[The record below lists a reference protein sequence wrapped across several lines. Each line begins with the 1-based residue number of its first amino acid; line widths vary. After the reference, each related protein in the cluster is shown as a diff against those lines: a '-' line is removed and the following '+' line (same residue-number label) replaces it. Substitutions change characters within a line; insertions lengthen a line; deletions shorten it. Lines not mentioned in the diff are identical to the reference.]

1 MSTHQVV
8 TKDYP
13 ENLAG
18 GIMICGINFGYSAAD
33 EARENAGITS
43 EREPLSF
50 FSDRLVNN
58 HGHFRNRVLDW
69 ISSWGF
75 SFATTAG
82 EEGSFERS
90 FFQTN
95 WLDTQTRS
103 VTSDQAINVETLVRE
118 SDSFLSLIQ
127 ERKPSVII
135 FIGAKLIEAF
145 NDIRIR
151 ERVVSI
157 LGRRSGNAE
166 IYQADLPGYGGKK
179 FKLLAQRFGETQIIG
194 LPHPQTRGL
203 TNLYMAGLKPPI
215 HVIKGISEKY
225 AH

>member
-18 GIMICGINFGYSAAD
+18 GIMICGINFGYSAED
-33 EARENAGITS
+33 EACEKAGVS
-43 EREPLSF
+43 GEREPCSF
-50 FSDRLVNN
+50 FSDKAVNN
-58 HGHFRNRVLDW
+58 SRFRNRVLTW
-69 ISSWGF
+69 LSGWGF
-75 SFATTAG
+75 SFATVSV
-82 EEGSFERS
+82 EEGAFERS

-103 VTSDQAINVETLVRE
+103 ITSDQPINVETLVQE
-118 SDSFLSLIQ
+118 SNSFLELVE
-127 ERKPSVII
+127 ERKPSAII
-135 FIGAKLIEAF
+135 FVGADLIEAF

-157 LGRRSGNAE
+157 LGSRSGNAE
-166 IYQADLPGYGGKK
+166 IYQADLPGYAGKR

-194 LPHPQTRGL
+194 LPHPQAHGL
-203 TNLYMAGLKPPI
+203 TDEYMAGLKPPI
-215 HVIKGISEKY
+215 HVIQAIIEK
-225 AH
+225 HVR